1 MVSDRG
7 RAWVVHCAYES
18 PHNGRSPR
26 MSVGV
31 GGGGEGAEND
41 EVKETITTL
50 AGSEMTGQ

>member
-7 RAWVVHCAYES
+7 SRGG
-18 PHNGRSPR
+18 GRSTR

-41 EVKETITTL
+41 EVKEMITTL